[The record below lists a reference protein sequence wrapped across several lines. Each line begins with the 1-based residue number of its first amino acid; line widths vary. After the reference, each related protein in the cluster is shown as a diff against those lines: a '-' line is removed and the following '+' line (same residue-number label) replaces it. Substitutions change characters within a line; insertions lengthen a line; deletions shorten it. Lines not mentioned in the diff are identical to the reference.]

1 MAILKDIGRKAAAK
15 TVSTIKSGLGVSPEV
30 TGFGNVMR
38 QATSAAT
45 IFGSESKL
53 GKRSSDEAR
62 AGARQMEVAK
72 GMRGGPVEKALTDV
86 DNNTDKVE
94 DLLQGVRDDIKKSN
108 TEGKT
113 SGGQPVARTAD
124 QVKSELAKS
133 DGITSAQGDKIIA
146 VLEDIARKEFG
157 GGGGGL
163 LSTAGNVAGTV
174 AGGVASLGALGL
186 AKKLIP
192 GRKPP
197 TTPKTTPKTA
207 PKTPPKTPPKTQ
219 GKLPKGT
226 KLNSA
231 GRLIDSK
238 TGKFVKNPVQKNIQK
253 NVAKK
258 VGKKM
263 ALKVGAKMAVRAG
276 LAATGVGAIAT
287 AGLLAFDLG
296 QAAFSPGTRK
306 EYTLANPAASEEEK
320 EEAVQWLIENDPE
333 RVGIP
338 EDIPPEKRMA
348 FLEAQDANPEL
359 TGEQFMGASEAG
371 MGEAEGESGDGFEVN
386 GKEVTKEEFDQSA
399 GARRKRNR
407 KRNKG
412 QAEIDK
418 VDGEGLDPSLD
429 STLRNGSARI
439 FGPHEAK
446 KMGNGASSI
455 EDATDRATP
464 QVASGAPTI
473 INNGGGG
480 QQASQKS
487 PTIIVSLPK
496 TILATNPS
504 AQRFTARTLNQDF

>member
-62 AGARQMEVAK
+62 AGARQMEIAK
-72 GMRGGPVEKALTDV
+72 GMRSGPVEKALTDV

-163 LSTAGNVAGTV
+163 ISTAGNVAGTV
-174 AGGVASLGALGL
+174 ATGVAGVGALGL

-219 GKLPKGT
+219 AKLPKGT
-226 KLNSA
+226 RLNSA

-371 MGEAEGESGDGFEVN
+371 MGEGSDDEFSVN
-386 GKEVTKEEFDQSA
+386 GEQVTKEEFDQSA

-407 KRNKG
+407 RG
-412 QAEIDK
+412 RQPTQAELQR
-418 VDGEGLDPSLD
+418 ELDNMDASLMD
-429 STLRNGSARI
+429 NASEMGALPGQLA
-439 FGPHEAK
+439 GPQI
-446 KMGNGASSI
+446 GTVASSI

>member
-62 AGARQMEVAK
+62 AGARQMEIAK
-72 GMRGGPVEKALTDV
+72 GMRSGPVEKALTDV

-174 AGGVASLGALGL
+174 ATGVAGIGALGL

-219 GKLPKGT
+219 AKLPKGT
-226 KLNSA
+226 RLNSA

-371 MGEAEGESGDGFEVN
+371 MGEAEGESGDG
-386 GKEVTKEEFDQSA
+386 
-399 GARRKRNR
+399 
-407 KRNKG
+407 
-412 QAEIDK
+412 
-418 VDGEGLDPSLD
+418 LDPSLD

-439 FGPHEAK
+439 FGPHAAK
-446 KMGNGASSI
+446 KNGEQTQAELQRELDNMDASLMDNASETGALPGQLAGPQIGTLASSI

-464 QVASGAPTI
+464 QGASGAPTI